1 MNSGLVDVL
10 AEALQPL
17 AAKIQRAFVY
27 GSIASGEAR
36 MDSDIDQ
43 ALALR
48 GLQRS
53 AGVHVDLMS
62 GR

>member
-1 MNSGLVDVL
+1 VL

-43 ALALR
+43 ALALCFEAIITDR
-48 GLQRS
+48 KPY
-53 AGVHVDLMS
+53 M
-62 GR
+62 